1 MMKVSDEMFTK
12 VLVANRGEIAV
23 QIIRALH
30 DMQISAVAVYSQ
42 ADRESLFVKLA
53 DEAVCIGGPQP
64 ADSYLNMTQII
75 STAKLLGCQAIHP
88 GYGFLSENATFAR
101 LCQQCQITFIGPNA
115 DLIDLMGDKAHAR
128 AAMQANQVPVI
139 PGSDGVLDSADQ
151 AVQIAQEIG
160 YPVLLKSAAGGG
172 GKGIREVQ
180 TAAELPAAFEQVQQ
194 EAKLSYGDAAVYLE
208 KCIGQAK
215 HIEMQVI
222 ADNFGEVVYLP
233 ERDCSLQRHHQKV
246 IEESPCGMIDA
257 KQRQWLGQTVA
268 RATRKLGYT
277 NTGTFEFLMDQD
289 HHFYFIEMNTR
300 LQVEHTIT
308 EAVTGIELVKAQIR
322 VAANQPLGFT
332 QADVKLNGYAIECR
346 LNAEDPQ
353 HQFAPCPGKITA
365 LYLPA
370 GSLGVRIDS
379 GVIAGSVIS
388 PYYDAMIAKLIVSSQ
403 QRTTALAKMDRI
415 LGEMRIEGIKTN
427 RQFLRQL
434 LTQRAVQAGT
444 FTTTFIAEM
453 RQKGDEADVT
463 SEVQNAQSEEP

>member
-1 MMKVSDEMFTK
+1 
-12 VLVANRGEIAV
+12 
-23 QIIRALH
+23 
-30 DMQISAVAVYSQ
+30 
-42 ADRESLFVKLA
+42 
-53 DEAVCIGGPQP
+53 
-64 ADSYLNMTQII
+64 
-75 STAKLLGCQAIHP
+75 
-88 GYGFLSENATFAR
+88 
-101 LCQQCQITFIGPNA
+101 
-115 DLIDLMGDKAHAR
+115 
-128 AAMQANQVPVI
+128 
-139 PGSDGVLDSADQ
+139 
-151 AVQIAQEIG
+151 
-160 YPVLLKSAAGGG
+160 
-172 GKGIREVQ
+172 
-180 TAAELPAAFEQVQQ
+180 
-194 EAKLSYGDAAVYLE
+194 
-208 KCIGQAK
+208 
-215 HIEMQVI
+215 
-222 ADNFGEVVYLP
+222 
-233 ERDCSLQRHHQKV
+233 
-246 IEESPCGMIDA
+246 
-257 KQRQWLGQTVA
+257 
-268 RATRKLGYT
+268 
-277 NTGTFEFLMDQD
+277 MDQD

-415 LGEMRIEGIKTN
+415 LSEMQIEGIKTN

-434 LTQRAVQAGT
+434 LTQRAVQAGM